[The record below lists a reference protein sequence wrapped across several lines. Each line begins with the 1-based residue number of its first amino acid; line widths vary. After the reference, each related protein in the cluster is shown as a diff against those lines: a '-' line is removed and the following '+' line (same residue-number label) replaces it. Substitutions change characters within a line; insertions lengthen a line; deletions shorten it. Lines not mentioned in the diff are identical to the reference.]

1 MEITELQKDLAATF
15 RWTARLNMH
24 EGVANHFSACVPGSS
39 TDFYVNKAGLHFS
52 QIKAS
57 DIILVTK
64 DNIEEL
70 KKKPDLVDP
79 TAINIHGAI
88 HQKVPHARCIFH
100 VHSKYATALST
111 LKDPIMKPIDQ
122 NTMIFFNR
130 VSVFNEF
137 GGLGVEDESI
147 KMANA
152 LGNKQ
157 HLLLANHGIIT
168 TGETIAEGFNYL
180 YYFEKAAETYLTAL
194 STNKELNIVSD
205 EIAEKTAQETAD
217 YPINLAQLHLDQIKK
232 ILDDNKATNITT
244 IDLKDKSSIADYMVV
259 ASGTSSRHIQAVSE
273 ILLQQLKQSGL
284 KHCTIEGKESDDWK
298 LIDAIEVVVHIFH
311 PEKRSLY
318 NLEKMWENVLPKQ
331 NINA

>member
-137 GGLGVEDESI
+137 GGLGFKDESI

-194 STNKELNIVSD
+194 STNKELNVVSD

-232 ILDDNKATNITT
+232 ILDKEEP
-244 IDLKDKSSIADYMVV
+244 DY
-259 ASGTSSRHIQAVSE
+259 
-273 ILLQQLKQSGL
+273 K
-284 KHCTIEGKESDDWK
+284 
-298 LIDAIEVVVHIFH
+298 
-311 PEKRSLY
+311 
-318 NLEKMWENVLPKQ
+318 N
-331 NINA
+331 

>member
-130 VSVFNEF
+130 VSFFNEF
-137 GGLGVEDESI
+137 GGLGFEDESI

-232 ILDDNKATNITT
+232 ILDKEEP
-244 IDLKDKSSIADYMVV
+244 DY
-259 ASGTSSRHIQAVSE
+259 
-273 ILLQQLKQSGL
+273 K
-284 KHCTIEGKESDDWK
+284 
-298 LIDAIEVVVHIFH
+298 
-311 PEKRSLY
+311 
-318 NLEKMWENVLPKQ
+318 N
-331 NINA
+331 

>member
-88 HQKVPHARCIFH
+88 HQKVPHAKCIFH

-137 GGLGVEDESI
+137 GGLGFEDESI

-217 YPINLAQLHLDQIKK
+217 YPINLAQMHLDQIKK
-232 ILDDNKATNITT
+232 ILDKEEP
-244 IDLKDKSSIADYMVV
+244 DY
-259 ASGTSSRHIQAVSE
+259 
-273 ILLQQLKQSGL
+273 K
-284 KHCTIEGKESDDWK
+284 
-298 LIDAIEVVVHIFH
+298 
-311 PEKRSLY
+311 
-318 NLEKMWENVLPKQ
+318 N
-331 NINA
+331 

>member
-130 VSVFNEF
+130 VSVFNKF
-137 GGLGVEDESI
+137 GGLGFKDESI

-194 STNKELNIVSD
+194 STNKELNVVSD

-232 ILDDNKATNITT
+232 ILDKEEP
-244 IDLKDKSSIADYMVV
+244 DY
-259 ASGTSSRHIQAVSE
+259 
-273 ILLQQLKQSGL
+273 K
-284 KHCTIEGKESDDWK
+284 
-298 LIDAIEVVVHIFH
+298 
-311 PEKRSLY
+311 
-318 NLEKMWENVLPKQ
+318 N
-331 NINA
+331 

>member
-24 EGVANHFSACVPGSS
+24 EGVPNHFSACVPGSS

-100 VHSKYATALST
+100 VHSKYATALSA

-137 GGLGVEDESI
+137 GGLGFEDESI

-168 TGETIAEGFNYL
+168 TGETVAEGFNYL

-194 STNKELNIVSD
+194 STKKDLNTVSD
-205 EIAEKTAQETAD
+205 EIAEKTAQETAG

-232 ILDDNKATNITT
+232 ILDKEEPDY
-244 IDLKDKSSIADYMVV
+244 KD
-259 ASGTSSRHIQAVSE
+259 
-273 ILLQQLKQSGL
+273 
-284 KHCTIEGKESDDWK
+284 
-298 LIDAIEVVVHIFH
+298 
-311 PEKRSLY
+311 
-318 NLEKMWENVLPKQ
+318 
-331 NINA
+331 

>member
-64 DNIEEL
+64 DNIEQL

-100 VHSKYATALST
+100 VHSKFATALST
-111 LKDPIMKPIDQ
+111 LKDPVMKPIDQ

-137 GGLGVEDESI
+137 GGLGFEDESI

-194 STNKELNIVSD
+194 STNKELNVVSD

-232 ILDDNKATNITT
+232 ILDKEEP
-244 IDLKDKSSIADYMVV
+244 DY
-259 ASGTSSRHIQAVSE
+259 
-273 ILLQQLKQSGL
+273 K
-284 KHCTIEGKESDDWK
+284 
-298 LIDAIEVVVHIFH
+298 
-311 PEKRSLY
+311 
-318 NLEKMWENVLPKQ
+318 N
-331 NINA
+331 